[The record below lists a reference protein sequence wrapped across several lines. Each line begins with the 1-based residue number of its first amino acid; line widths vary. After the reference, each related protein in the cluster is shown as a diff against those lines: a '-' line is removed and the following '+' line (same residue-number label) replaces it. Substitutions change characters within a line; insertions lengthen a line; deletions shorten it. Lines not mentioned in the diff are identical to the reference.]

1 MVGTLPAGSGLRI
14 DTGEDRAMS
23 WQRLSDRHHESDKI
37 DPLSHEAYRLWSMI
51 GAWASQAENWWRH
64 GFIPL
69 PSLPTISR
77 GKWSPRKLDRLLNEL
92 VASRGS
98 GKSGMGLLEPR
109 DGGWQIHDW
118 QQYEPPEPKNSQ
130 NKSASLAGKR
140 SAEVR
145 KSLYGTAQPN
155 KHVEHHSNTFDNRS
169 GERRPERL
177 SNVVEPL
184 DLDLK
189 SNINLRSEDLT
200 GSRVRPAAEA
210 EREATKTEETQATQ
224 PKALAPLVLVP
235 PGGVAGVLATVS
247 GGLRRIPPPSD
258 SRPLARRPVTAAEL
272 DAALETLP
280 RGAVLGH
287 T

>member
-1 MVGTLPAGSGLRI
+1 
-14 DTGEDRAMS
+14 MS

-51 GAWASQAENWWRH
+51 GAWASQVENWWRH
-64 GFIPL
+64 GFVPL

-77 GKWSPRKLDRLLNEL
+77 GKWSPRKLDRLINEL
-92 VASRGS
+92 VDSRGS

-109 DGGWQIHDW
+109 EGGWQIHDW
-118 QQYEPPEPKNSQ
+118 QKYEPPEPKISQ

-145 KSLYGTAQPN
+145 KVLYGTAQPN
-155 KHVEHHSNTFDNRS
+155 KSLERRANTFDNRS
-169 GERRPERL
+169 SERHPERI

-210 EREATKTEETQATQ
+210 ERETTKAGEHQATQ

-235 PGGVAGVLATVS
+235 PGGVAGVLASVS
-247 GGLRRIPPPSD
+247 GGLRRMPRGTDGP
-258 SRPLARRPVTAAEL
+258 PLARRSVTAAEL

-280 RGAVLGH
+280 REAGLGH